1 MVKIFLDAREMEHPE
16 PLVQSVEHLK
26 TMDEDSYLY
35 MLNTLNPLPLLD
47 IAKNN
52 GFYSFSYEDDSG
64 IWHIMIAKRELDFET
79 LLDV

>member
-16 PLVQSVEHLK
+16 PLVQSVEHLQN
-26 TMDEDSYLY
+26 MDEQSYLY

-47 IAKNN
+47 IAKSN
-52 GFYSFSYEDDSG
+52 GFESFSYEDSEG
-64 IWHIMIAKRELDFET
+64 IWHIMIARKKLDFEA

>member
-1 MVKIFLDAREMEHPE
+1 MVKIFLNARELEHPE
-16 PLVQSVEHLK
+16 PLVQAVEHLK

-52 GFYSFSYEDDSG
+52 GFESFSHEDSEG
-64 IWHIMIAKRELDFET
+64 IWHIMIAKKKLDFET

>member
-16 PLVQSVEHLK
+16 PLVQAVEHLK

-35 MLNTLNPLPLLD
+35 MLNHKKPSPLLE

-52 GFYSFSYEDDSG
+52 GFYGFSYEDDAR
-64 IWHIMIAKRELDFET
+64 IWHIMIAKRELDFEA
-79 LLDV
+79 LLEL